1 MPASGAIISVNYGGG
16 DGGSFRL
23 AEANDGVRANPV
35 FPSATNLI
43 GAASGP
49 NEFYNGD
56 IAEIRLYNTLLSDAD
71 RAAIEEEI
79 RKSYEP

>member
-1 MPASGAIISVNYGGG
+1 MTDGSPANK
-16 DGGSFRL
+16 
-23 AEANDGVRANPV
+23 V
-35 FPSATNLI
+35 FSAATNLI

-49 NEFYNGD
+49 SEFYSGD

-79 RKSYEP
+79 RKTYEP